1 MGIALAMILVAV
13 VLARP
18 SASIW
23 RSRALIAGGSFD
35 RTICSA
41 QESARGMIQGARAAA
56 RPNAHDLRLGA
67 RIADGK
73 IQSYLQ
79 AQLAHVWDTIRVA
92 LQVTSS
98 VVMSLLQKALIAS
111 GALRLLSQAPWR

>member
-1 MGIALAMILVAV
+1 
-13 VLARP
+13 
-18 SASIW
+18 
-23 RSRALIAGGSFD
+23 
-35 RTICSA
+35 
-41 QESARGMIQGARAAA
+41 MIQGARAAA
-56 RPNAHDLRLGA
+56 RPNARDLKLGA

-73 IQSYLQ
+73 MQSYLQ
-79 AQLAHVWDTIRVA
+79 AQLARVWDTIRVA